1 MFGVGT
7 GILRLEEQ
15 INLCIIYG
23 IERKQETFLSFVI
36 CLYCVVLTLLFLYSS
51 SEEYLAIFI
60 VQKLTKLLHLV
71 KVYQRTKN
79 IFIFTLKKSFFSK
92 F

>member
-1 MFGVGT
+1 MFGVGS

-71 KVYQRTKN
+71 KVYQRIKN
-79 IFIFTLKKSFFSK
+79 IFIFALKKSFSSK